1 MGHIKKIVEVEV
13 LLILFVYW
21 SIILLEKGR
30 SLIPQKTTMVSKKK
44 KQQWWAK
51 KKNNNGELKNK
62 QQWGAKKQQWWVSPT
77 KMVSLSHPTHKKQQW
92 QVINREKVVKGKRR

>member
-1 MGHIKKIVEVEV
+1 MGHVKKIIEVEV

-44 KQQWWAK
+44 NNNGEQ
-51 KKNNNGELKNK
+51 KNNNGEQKNK
-62 QQWGAKKQQWWVSPT
+62 QQW
-77 KMVSLSHPTHKKQQW
+77 
-92 QVINREKVVKGKRR
+92 